1 MGQSILLTEHLLCA
15 LSADLHAA
23 HVQEAKRILKELT
36 VCGGYTEALIKQVP
50 LATGKEQRKSLG
62 SEVSFPEKLQS
73 PSAFKREKSMKGMLV
88 PFTLCFL
95 SRRRSLSCVPCKKKK
110 KKIKIMIIH

>member
-62 SEVSFPEKLQS
+62 SEVGFPEKLTVTLGLQEGEVY
-73 PSAFKREKSMKGMLV
+73 EKECWYLLHCV
-88 PFTLCFL
+88 FL
-95 SRRRSLSCVPCKKKK
+95 SLSRIPCKKKK
-110 KKIKIMIIH
+110 KKKKN